1 MEIVIDVLGLKGQ
14 KVKFSKLIEEIQ
26 NLQVKA
32 TEYEDMMRGLVK
44 ESIKESIRKETD
56 IPKDENYIANL
67 LEQDG
72 HKIVTK

>member
-44 ESIKESIRKETD
+44 ESIKESIKKETD
-56 IPKDENYIANL
+56 NSINTGGVSVSN
-67 LEQDG
+67 
-72 HKIVTK
+72 